1 MLLIISKMPS
11 TRSKTVKRK
20 AEDNQSTTEI
30 PPFEDHEEYIQ
41 NMDQDILISV
51 IKEAWN
57 NKIESMQ
64 TCMSREIM
72 KLRKNDWYKATSS
85 KEVLKRNWKLFDDE
99 ENEVKDMKLNFKDD
113 DLILGVFL
121 KREKV
126 KVSEGEWENED
137 KEFMFKVWDAGCH
150 RCGGSEIFKFTLEES
165 FDKKKQRVCV
175 DGHIQCRCHTDFWD
189 TDEEFT
195 WYAYPK

>member
-1 MLLIISKMPS
+1 MPS
-11 TRSKTVKRK
+11 RSKTVKRK
-20 AEDNQSTTEI
+20 AEEDQSATNIPCFEI
-30 PPFEDHEEYIQ
+30 HEKYIQ
-41 NMDQDILISV
+41 NMDQDALILI

-57 NKIESMQ
+57 NKKESMQ
-64 TCMSREIM
+64 TYMDREIM

-85 KEVLKRNWKLFDDE
+85 KGILKKNWNLYDDDQT
-99 ENEVKDMKLNFKDD
+99 EVKDMKLNFKDD
-113 DLILGVFL
+113 DLIFGVFL

-126 KVSEGEWENED
+126 KVSEGEWENDEKD
-137 KEFMFKVWDAGCH
+137 LTFKVLNAGCSK
-150 RCGGSEIFKFTLEES
+150 CGGSEIFKFTLEES